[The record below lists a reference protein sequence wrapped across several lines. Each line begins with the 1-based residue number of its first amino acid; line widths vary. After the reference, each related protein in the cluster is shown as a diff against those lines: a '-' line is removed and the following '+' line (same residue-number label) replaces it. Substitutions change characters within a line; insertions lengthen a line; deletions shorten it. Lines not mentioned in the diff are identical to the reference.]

1 MIECRVWIE
10 QIDETGIDHI
20 SNSIT
25 IIQAHNIHTL
35 NNETQITN
43 RFDWKKKKKKI
54 WHLFYVEYYSLGLV
68 LLVKLLISNAI
79 EKWREKK
86 IVSKTI
92 AYEIGEKLNEELA
105 SIPFQHSILNR
116 ICLVVV
122 VAVVFRIFIPIGFVV
137 LHCSIIQQQHTKK
150 KCVSSPNFHRNSML
164 QSCCFRFPI
173 SFDVEI

>member
-1 MIECRVWIE
+1 MECRVWKE
-10 QIDETGIDHI
+10 QINETGIDHI

-43 RFDWKKKKKKI
+43 RFDWEEKKKKKI

-79 EKWREKK
+79 ERMKRKKKYRIENDCIWNRRETEPR
-86 IVSKTI
+86 V
-92 AYEIGEKLNEELA
+92 GEHPISTFNIELDLFDCCCCTSNVHSHWLCHSALLNYTTTA
-105 SIPFQHSILNR
+105 H
-116 ICLVVV
+116 
-122 VAVVFRIFIPIGFVV
+122 
-137 LHCSIIQQQHTKK
+137 K

-173 SFDVEI
+173 SFDTEI